1 MLLYAYI
8 YFCRVFLFSSKKIW
22 FLSFSFLFLIIKLQ
36 VSNFRNRISTNQK
49 SELVIRNCQWNCM
62 FFSTYYKHFY
72 LISCFHDQ
80 RSYFYSITSLC
91 LINHKTAMRK
101 MWEEYFQWN
110 YLPKKK
116 ELDKIVLHKRLFAS
130 IKEHF
135 NNTKG
140 QVVVESPLIG
150 SNLW

>member
-1 MLLYAYI
+1 MNSRKFWFVKILICKKVFHNKLLSVFHWQFLITFIFSVSLKFRACYI
-8 YFCRVFLFSSKKIW
+8 TGQRRQVQSKECYFMHTYTFVEFFCFSSKKIW

-80 RSYFYSITSLC
+80 RSYFYSIYVIMS
-91 LINHKTAMRK
+91 HK
-101 MWEEYFQWN
+101 
-110 YLPKKK
+110 
-116 ELDKIVLHKRLFAS
+116 S
-130 IKEHF
+130 
-135 NNTKG
+135 
-140 QVVVESPLIG
+140 
-150 SNLW
+150 